1 MPNTVMESLACGT
14 PAVAFHQ
21 GGLPEMIDHQQN
33 GYLAQYQSAEDLA
46 NGIAWV
52 LQQEDVEATRQR
64 AREKVMQQY
73 TEAVVAAKYQQL
85 YEEVSRLE
93 DEQICG

>member
-1 MPNTVMESLACGT
+1 
-14 PAVAFHQ
+14 
-21 GGLPEMIDHQQN
+21 MIDHQQN